1 MGKTWSTETTIPHLV
16 SLYKRSE
23 SASPLKPNIEV
34 RRFYTLGGDLNAHP
48 DLLHGGVIGCILDST
63 LGSAVGIGSRGVN
76 MTSMYTVQ
84 LNVKYEKPVRTPGTI
99 CARAWVKE
107 MQDGGKNWK
116 VWAEGLIESLGEDGK
131 MVTHSRAEGMW
142 VGKKG
147 DPKGKGKL

>member
-16 SLYKRSE
+16 SLYKRGE
-23 SASPLKPNIEV
+23 STSPLEPDIEI

-48 DLLHGGVIGCILDST
+48 DLLHGGVISCILDST

-84 LNVKYEKPVRTPGTI
+84 LNVKYEKPVKTPGTI

-116 VWAEGLIESLGEDGK
+116 VWAEGLIESLGEDGE
-131 MVTHSRAEGMW
+131 MITHSKAEGMW

-147 DPKGKGKL
+147 TGKL